1 LAILTDFL
9 TEGINSMNAS
19 SATFSPP
26 RTLALVLSGFVFAT
40 YQWGWRPELV
50 KLLVRGE
57 PVSLPF
63 AIGFSLILGYAVAM
77 LWWLLRN
84 TQGQWIATFSP
95 TRGRVVAAFCLAA
108 IAPVGVAITLP
119 VAVGFLLLFMSRDLP
134 TLYAFLLIFAAS
146 YFLAAMI
153 IRHTYQRRLLR
164 LGLFMLS
171 YWAAYAIIIL
181 WNGVVPI
188 P

>member
-1 LAILTDFL
+1 
-9 TEGINSMNAS
+9 MNAS
-19 SATFSPP
+19 SIDYSPP
-26 RTLALVLSGFVFAT
+26 RALALVLAVLTFAI

-50 KLLVRGE
+50 TLLVRGE
-57 PVSLPF
+57 PVSLPV
-63 AIGFSLILGYAVAM
+63 AIGCSLILGYAIAM

-84 TQGQWIATFSP
+84 TQGQWAATFSP
-95 TRGRVVAAFCLAA
+95 TRGRIIAAFLLAA
-108 IAPVGVAITLP
+108 IAPIGVAIAIP
-119 VAVGFLLLFMSRDLP
+119 VAAGFFLLFVSRDLP
-134 TLYAFLLIFAAS
+134 TLFIFLMVFAAS

-164 LGLFMLS
+164 FGLFMLS

-181 WNGVVPI
+181 WTGVVPI